1 MLYAVNAQHGKSR
14 KGAQVPS
21 CRAHRGSSH
30 QEICVCVF
38 SSVAGSNP
46 VLAKSFFVS
55 SAFNGVVTHLMGWL
69 MLRIPKISNLKTV
82 KKYQKELDLAD

>member
-1 MLYAVNAQHGKSR
+1 MVSAVMEQRLTIAMVQPMLDAVNAQHGKSR

-38 SSVAGSNP
+38 SSVPGSNP
-46 VLAKSFFVS
+46 VLAKLFLC
-55 SAFNGVVTHLMGWL
+55 HRRL
-69 MLRIPKISNLKTV
+69 TV
-82 KKYQKELDLAD
+82 DPSDGLAYAEDP